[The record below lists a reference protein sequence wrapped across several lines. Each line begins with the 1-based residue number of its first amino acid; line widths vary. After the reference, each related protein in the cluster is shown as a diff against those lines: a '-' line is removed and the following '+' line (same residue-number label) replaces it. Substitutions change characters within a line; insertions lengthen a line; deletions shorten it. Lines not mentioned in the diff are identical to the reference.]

1 MKTALAGVFAVSLL
15 LVPVVL
21 ASSAYSQS
29 PTPEGTVSLPPVTDP
44 AAKID
49 PQLESELQ
57 SAQAGD
63 LITVIVTLKEQADL
77 RGIAGFGRAAGQ
89 EAVIRALQAR
99 ANTAQAPVRTLL
111 ESRRSQGRVSQI
123 TSFWVFNGL
132 SVTATPD
139 VIRDLASRP
148 DVLKITPDEI
158 QIAPVSPL
166 TTAPPE
172 QNLSVINA
180 PALWDLGWRGQG
192 VVVATMDT
200 GVYANHPDLTTRWRG
215 GSNSWYDPYGQHPT
229 TPTDVD
235 GHGTWTMGVL
245 VGGEAGGTAIGVAP
259 QAQWIAAKIF
269 NDAGQSTAT
278 AIHSAFQWLL
288 DPDGNP
294 GTADAP
300 DVVNNSWAFGAPG
313 CNLEF
318 QFDLQALRAVGILP
332 VFAAGNFG
340 PNGST
345 SVSPANYPEAF
356 AVGATNNSDQIYS
369 GSSRGPSACGEA
381 QTFYPEVV
389 APGVNINTTD
399 LYGLYFS
406 TTGTSVAAPHVA
418 GALALLLSAFPNLT
432 VDQQSAA
439 LSSTAV
445 DLGPVE
451 PDDTFG
457 AGRIDVLAAYNS
469 LISQPV
475 GGIAELPD
483 IAQRPGSAAN
493 AGSADSAA
501 LAVGLA
507 AVLVALTT
515 GTWYARRRESR

>member
-1 MKTALAGVFAVSLL
+1 MKTALAGLFAVFLL
-15 LVPVVL
+15 LILVL
-21 ASSAYSQS
+21 PARLVYPQ
-29 PTPEGTVSLPPVTDP
+29 SLPPDGP
-44 AAKID
+44 AETPPVEDAANKID

-63 LITVIVTLKEQADL
+63 LITVIVTLKEQVDL
-77 RGIAGFGRAAGQ
+77 RGIASFGRAAGQ

-99 ANTAQAPVRTLL
+99 ANSAQAPVRALL
-111 ESRRSQGRVSQI
+111 DTRRSQGRVNQI
-123 TSFWVFNGL
+123 TSFWIFNGL
-132 SVTATPD
+132 SVTATAD
-139 VIRDLASRP
+139 VIQELASRP
-148 DVLKITPDEI
+148 EVLKLTPDDI
-158 QIAPVSPL
+158 QLAPLSPL
-166 TTAPPE
+166 GAPPE

-180 PALWDLGWRGQG
+180 PALWNLGWRGQG
-192 VVVATMDT
+192 VVVANMDT
-200 GVYANHPDLTTRWRG
+200 GVDIGHPDLATRWRG
-215 GSNSWYDPYGQHPT
+215 GSNSWFDPYNQHSTPFDPT
-229 TPTDVD
+229 
-235 GHGTWTMGVL
+235 GHGTWTTGVL

-259 QAQWIAAKIF
+259 QAQWVAAKIF

-278 AIHSAFQWLL
+278 AVHSAFQWLL

-300 DVVNNSWAFGAPG
+300 HVVNNSWSFGAPG

-318 QFDLQALRAVGILP
+318 QFDLQALRAAGILP

-356 AVGATNNSDQIYS
+356 AVGATTDSDQIYS
-369 GSSRGPSACGEA
+369 DSSRGPSACGEA

-418 GALALLLSAFPNLT
+418 GALALLLSAFPYLT

-439 LSSTAV
+439 LSTTAL
-445 DLGPVE
+445 DLGPVG

-469 LISQPV
+469 LIPQPV

-483 IAQRPGSAAN
+483 IARRPASAAD
-493 AGSADSAA
+493 ASSGDAAA

-507 AVLVALTT
+507 VALAALTT
-515 GTWYARRRESR
+515 GAWYARRRWGR